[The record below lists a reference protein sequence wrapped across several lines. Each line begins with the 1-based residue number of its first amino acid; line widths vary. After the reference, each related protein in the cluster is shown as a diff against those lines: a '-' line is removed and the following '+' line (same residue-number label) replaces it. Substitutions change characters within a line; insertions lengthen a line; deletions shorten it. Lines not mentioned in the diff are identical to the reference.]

1 MTCRPG
7 RSREDR
13 THGPAGASSAEDL
26 VLAVRGPLDRPAAS
40 ARDRGRDHDEDSRDD
55 DADDPPDPVDAA
67 GRLNTEGCGEVVAD
81 EHAADPA
88 DNGEP
93 ERNVVAVARREELAQ
108 QADDDACD
116 DHTDD
121 VHRRPLSLVGD
132 GLVRALRERSPR
144 GRRLKPAWGSVA

>member
-26 VLAVRGPLDRPAAS
+26 VLAVPGLLDRPAAS
-40 ARDRGRDHDEDSRDD
+40 ARHRGRDHDEDDRDD
-55 DADDPPDPVDAA
+55 DADDPPGPVDAA
-67 GRLNTEGCGEVVAD
+67 RGLNTERCGEVVAD
-81 EHAADPA
+81 EHSADPA

-121 VHRRPLSLVGD
+121 VHSDPFHPLGTACSL
-132 GLVRALRERSPR
+132 ALPASP
-144 GRRLKPAWGSVA
+144 S

>member
-1 MTCRPG
+1 
-7 RSREDR
+7 
-13 THGPAGASSAEDL
+13 SAT
-26 VLAVRGPLDRPAAS
+26 S
-40 ARDRGRDHDEDSRDD
+40 ARDRGRDHDQDRCDD

-67 GRLNTEGCGEVVAD
+67 RGLNPEGCGQVVAD

-121 VHRRPLSLVGD
+121 VHPRPLSPVGD
-132 GLVRALRERSPR
+132 GLVPALHYTLTIIS
-144 GRRLKPAWGSVA
+144 W